1 MARRR
6 KGNRRVAQR
15 SSKAAG
21 WKDVLAGIRRVVPL
35 VALSAAIA
43 LVAVFGWMALDRP
56 IRKVYVQAP
65 MQRVTA
71 LEIESVVTPFK
82 GAGFLSVDLGE
93 VRGALQALPWADSVR
108 VARRW
113 PDALSIDLTEQVPA
127 ARWGDTGLLNMRGE
141 LFVDNA
147 RHLPPELP
155 RLSGPEGSEWRVAQ
169 RYLDVRNELL
179 HHGLNLVEVLLD
191 PRGAW
196 RLRMTYGLAVHLGI
210 DDTDART
217 RRFVDVTV
225 PLIMARME
233 EVEYVDM
240 RYSNGFAVGWKQ
252 RGEDPHYD
260 IGQEEL
266 P

>member
-1 MARRR
+1 MAHRR
-6 KGNRRVAQR
+6 KGNRRVTQR
-15 SSKAAG
+15 KRKAVG
-21 WKDVLAGIRRVVPL
+21 VTTVLAGLRRAVPF
-35 VALSAAIA
+35 VALSTAIG
-43 LVAVFGWMALDRP
+43 LIVVTGWMALDRP
-56 IRKVYVQAP
+56 IREVYVKAP

-82 GAGFLSVDLGE
+82 GAGFLSVDLDE
-93 VRGALQALPWADSVR
+93 VRSALQALPWADNVR

-113 PDALSIDLTEQVPA
+113 PDALSINLTEQVPA

-147 RHLPPELP
+147 RYLPPELP
-155 RLSGPEGSEWRVAQ
+155 LLSGPKGSEWRVAQ

-179 HHGLNLVEVLLD
+179 HPGLNLVEVLLD

-196 RLRMTYGLAVHLGI
+196 RLRMTNGLSVHLGI

-225 PLIMARME
+225 PLITARME

-252 RGEDPHYD
+252 RGNDPHYD
-260 IGQEEL
+260 KGQEEL

>member
-1 MARRR
+1 MARRAKR
-6 KGNRRVAQR
+6 NRRVEPRAR
-15 SSKAAG
+15 RLPSVSA
-21 WKDVLAGIRRVVPL
+21 VLAAARRVLRVTVV
-35 VALSAAIA
+35 VAGLGLIGVS
-43 LVAVFGWMALDRP
+43 VWMALDRP
-56 IRKVYVQAP
+56 IREVYVDAP

-71 LEIESVVTPFK
+71 LEIEAVVKPFR
-82 GAGFLSVDLGE
+82 GAGFLSVGLDE
-93 VRGALQALPWADSVR
+93 VRGAVQALPWADNVK

-113 PDALSIDLTEQVPA
+113 PDALSLHVTEQVPA

-141 LFVDNA
+141 LFVSNA
-147 RHLPPELP
+147 RYLPPELP
-155 RLSGPEGSEWRVAQ
+155 RLSGPKGSEWRVAQ

-196 RLRMTYGLAVHLGI
+196 RLRMTNGLAVHLGI

-225 PLIMARME
+225 PLITARME
-233 EVEYVDM
+233 EVDYVDM
-240 RYSNGFAVGWKQ
+240 RYSNGFAVGWKSA
-252 RGEDPHYD
+252 PAD
-260 IGQEEL
+260 IVQETT